1 MAEEY
6 VWTQITLLGNIGLII
21 IWTVFFNSVLTRRF
35 SLPITILCYAA
46 GWFLG
51 MYLTNS
57 LAYASLIR
65 YLSSVLAYTVPPLL
79 LFREKWYKS
88 LFVSVMVMVFMT
100 ISDIITVT
108 LLYTPEMLKEGVGA
122 QTPIMQFAAFALCL
136 PLNAFFLWLFALI
149 LNRYKNQLST
159 TEWLLYPLFPLSQ
172 FVLLY
177 GWIAAAREALT
188 FSRIGFLL
196 AAMGVCVIAD
206 FALFFTI
213 RSLAQKGR
221 LRSENEL
228 FSRQLSIQKGHY
240 SAIVAQYESIRRV
253 RHDIADHLYTIESL
267 LSQGNY
273 AYAQRYA
280 AQVKD
285 SCSQAFRLG
294 ICENPIVD
302 AFLFS
307 RTEELRKQGFDI
319 AIQVAV
325 PSHSSILDTDL
336 IIAFGNLVENAVE
349 ACQSAGQKSFSIR
362 AMKEKGFLSI
372 ETQNPVSEIPVG
384 KQKRIPELERGI
396 GFRILKELAHRY
408 QGSFVY
414 QVQSGVFCANLILK
428 EEV

>member
-21 IWTVFFNSVLTRRF
+21 IWTIFFNSVLTRRF
-35 SLPITILCYAA
+35 SLPVTVLCHVAC
-46 GWFLG
+46 WFVA
-51 MYLTNS
+51 MYSSKL
-57 LAYASLIR
+57 LPYASLIL
-65 YLSSVLAYTVPPLL
+65 YLSSLLFYIIPPLL

-122 QTPIMQFAAFALCL
+122 QTPIMQLATFALCL

-206 FALFFTI
+206 FALFYTI

-221 LRSENEL
+221 LRYENEL
-228 FSRQLSIQKGHY
+228 FSRQLIAQKGHY

-253 RHDIADHLYTIESL
+253 RHDIANHLYTIESL

-273 AYAQRYA
+273 EHAQSYA

-285 SCSQAFRLG
+285 SCSQSFRLG

-319 AIQVAV
+319 DIQVAV
-325 PSHSSILDTDL
+325 PSHCPILDTDL

-349 ACQSAGQKSFSIR
+349 ACQAAGHSSLSIR
-362 AMKEKGFLSI
+362 AMEDKGFLSI
-372 ETQNPVSEIPVG
+372 ETKNPVPETHSS
-384 KQKRIPELERGI
+384 KQKRIPELDRGI

-408 QGSFVY
+408 QGSFTY
-414 QVQSGVFCANLILK
+414 QVQSGVFCTNLILK
-428 EEV
+428 EEP